1 MTFQID
7 LNPLARCEGYV
18 ECERALKLNGCQVLF
33 ECGHERYWYL
43 SDWVLPQV
51 EHKYPP
57 TTIPTPLCHTVRL
70 ADFLADKEI
79 ARASD
84 GYIVA
89 TVEGN
94 YSEFI
99 RLHLQGCLVGR
110 TVFFFPS
117 KVKFLDLANSFSYFY
132 FVTILACCIHSL
144 IF

>member
-7 LNPLARCEGYV
+7 LNPWARCEGYV

-33 ECGHERYWYL
+33 ECGHERYRYL

-89 TVEGN
+89 SVEGN

-99 RLHLQGCLVGR
+99 RLHLQV
-110 TVFFFPS
+110 
-117 KVKFLDLANSFSYFY
+117 A
-132 FVTILACCIHSL
+132 
-144 IF
+144 

>member
-7 LNPLARCEGYV
+7 LNPWARCEGYV

-89 TVEGN
+89 SVEGN

-110 TVFFFPS
+110 RYFS
-117 KVKFLDLANSFSYFY
+117 SLLKSNFL
-132 FVTILACCIHSL
+132 ILQIPFHVSSW
-144 IF
+144 